1 MFKNIPIY
9 FILLF
14 LILPTFGIS
23 QLFNGSKA
31 WDTLN
36 KVDTK
41 GRKTGY
47 WVAYLN
53 KNLEPIDSSRS
64 CYYGFELFQNGKAI
78 FKFNDKKWAKN
89 FILKTDAYQSEP
101 GNPIVLNGIFEWYG
115 TDSLIYNE
123 EIYDY
128 GIPSYYRAY
137 HYTKEGVNGFNEI
150 LYYDTPYQNE
160 LGSFYYEEI
169 SEDRVL
175 TKEYICPGRKRNKRI
190 KVRDN

>member
-1 MFKNIPIY
+1 MFKNIPNY
-9 FILLF
+9 FFLLF

-23 QLFNGSKA
+23 QIFYESKA

-36 KVDTK
+36 KFDTK
-41 GRKTGY
+41 GRKNGY

-53 KNLEPIDSSRS
+53 KKIEPVDSTLA
-64 CYYGFELFQNGKAI
+64 CYFGFELYQNGKVL

-89 FILKTDAYQSEP
+89 LILKTDANQSEP

-128 GIPSYYRAY
+128 GKPSYYRAY

-160 LGSFYYEEI
+160 LGSFYYEETT
-169 SEDRVL
+169 ENRVL
-175 TKEYICPGRKRNKRI
+175 TKEYFCPGRKRNKRI